1 MIIIILIT
9 LLIIFLF
16 IMPIGIRIIHNDNR
30 SDVDLYFYHIFNY
43 RLDLDE
49 FIKLFITEKTNR
61 KKIDPKT
68 ILNNIE
74 ITIKGKKFIK
84 DTLKKSKV
92 LKSTIVLKQD
102 YDNMLLF
109 FSFWNFCSYYTAFI
123 HNYFQNV
130 KNEYYMVSES
140 KREICFEII
149 IEVRLIKLLIVCIKD
164 FKEIIKLIKVKRR
177 QKKNGKSYL

>member
-16 IMPIGIRIIHNDNR
+16 IMPIVIRIIHNDNR

-74 ITIKGKKFIK
+74 IRLLFIIIFKMWKMNIIWLVNPKEKF
-84 DTLKKSKV
+84 V
-92 LKSTIVLKQD
+92 LK
-102 YDNMLLF
+102 
-109 FSFWNFCSYYTAFI
+109 
-123 HNYFQNV
+123 
-130 KNEYYMVSES
+130 
-140 KREICFEII
+140 
-149 IEVRLIKLLIVCIKD
+149 
-164 FKEIIKLIKVKRR
+164 
-177 QKKNGKSYL
+177 